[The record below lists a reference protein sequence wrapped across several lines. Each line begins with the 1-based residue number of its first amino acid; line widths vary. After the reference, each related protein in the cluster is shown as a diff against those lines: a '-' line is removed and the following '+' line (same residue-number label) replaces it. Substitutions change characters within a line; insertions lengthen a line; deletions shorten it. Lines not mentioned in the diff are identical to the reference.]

1 MNKADANL
9 VAEKTQD
16 AQIKRTAKINP
27 MPAED
32 SEGVAQFL
40 EDIVIGKS
48 FKTGHDGVKL
58 KQRIVTHTPLC
69 CQLAPSRILKSLIAG
84 NWEIIFFFSKRKIHS
99 ILELKIM
106 PHEFWTITIATIKW
120 LRCQNSSNHTFCLA
134 YSSTKEW
141 DPAFLLTAIC
151 K

>member
-40 EDIVIGKS
+40 ECTIS
-48 FKTGHDGVKL
+48 
-58 KQRIVTHTPLC
+58 
-69 CQLAPSRILKSLIAG
+69 KSLLLLL
-84 NWEIIFFFSKRKIHS
+84 S
-99 ILELKIM
+99 L
-106 PHEFWTITIATIKW
+106 PV
-120 LRCQNSSNHTFCLA
+120 LA
-134 YSSTKEW
+134 
-141 DPAFLLTAIC
+141 LTES
-151 K
+151 